1 MGIHTPDANSV
12 YPNEEVKQICF
23 IKNVIKNPNI
33 LVGDYTYYDDIDG
46 AQEFEKHVTHHYS
59 YLGDKLIIGKFCAI
73 AKGVEFVMN
82 GANHKLDALSTYP
95 FHIMGGDWAKA
106 MPPGSNLSIKGDTI
120 IGNDVWIGQNV
131 TILPGVQIG
140 DGAIIAAN
148 STVSKN
154 VKPYHVVSG
163 NPASIVKRRFEEDII
178 QFLLKLKWWDWP
190 IEKITKNLD
199 LLTSIDHQK
208 IEKLKKDGMV

>member
-1 MGIHTPDANSV
+1 
-12 YPNEEVKQICF
+12 
-23 IKNVIKNPNI
+23 
-33 LVGDYTYYDDIDG
+33 
-46 AQEFEKHVTHHYS
+46 
-59 YLGDKLIIGKFCAI
+59 
-73 AKGVEFVMN
+73 
-82 GANHKLDALSTYP
+82 
-95 FHIMGGDWAKA
+95 MGGDWAKA
-106 MPPGSNLSIKGDTI
+106 IPPGSNLSLKGDTI

-163 NPASIVKRRFEEDII
+163 NPASIVKRRFEEDIV

-199 LLTSIDHQK
+199 LLTSIDRKK
-208 IEKLKKDGMV
+208 IEKLKKDELV